1 MWARTSTSGGRRRS
15 SIRSYTC
22 RITSGELR
30 LTAIQIYPASFLD
43 TNGDGWGDVPG
54 ITKKLD
60 YLKDLGVDVI
70 WVSPIYKSPQADM
83 GYDIADYEDIDP
95 SYGTLADVD
104 NLIAEIKKRDMRL
117 VMDLVVNHTS
127 EEHAWFVDSRSS
139 KTSSKRDW
147 YIWKPAKYDADG
159 TRQPPNNWALIL
171 GEANSAWTWDETTQ
185 EYYLSLFT
193 PEQPDLNWENP
204 AVREAVHNILR
215 FWLGRGASGFRMDV
229 INLISK
235 HQDFPDA
242 PVVVK
247 AKYQPGDKYY
257 ANGPR
262 LHEYLKEINQ
272 KVLSKYDAMTVGEM
286 PFVRDEDEIM
296 RIVGATSGELNM
308 IFAFDLVDIDNVPGD
323 FKFTLHP
330 WDARDLKRTVNRL
343 QRMMLERDGWNS
355 LFVEN
360 HDQPRSVSRYTDD
373 SDEWREYGAKLL
385 CLMQTTLAG
394 TLYVYQGE
402 EIGMRNVPPEWEPK
416 EYKDIESIN
425 FWKKMNELYPGNE
438 EKLAYARKV
447 LQRKA
452 RDNART
458 PVQWDSSPH
467 AGFTSPSSTPW
478 MRVIPDYVTIN
489 AAAQLA
495 KPNPSPGTLSV
506 HAFWK
511 RALENRKKHKD
522 VFVYGDFQV
531 IDQENEKVV
540 AWKRWGES
548 KAFVTVL
555 NFSGESVTW
564 EGLTNEGVKVQK
576 WVAGNYDETELDR
589 RETSGVI
596 VLKPWEGLL
605 GVCAQ

>member
-1 MWARTSTSGGRRRS
+1 MATPKKDLYVGTDKHRWWKEAVV
-15 SIRSYTC
+15 Y
-22 RITSGELR
+22 
-30 LTAIQIYPASFLD
+30 QVYPASFLD

-54 ITKKLD
+54 ITQKLD

-104 NLIAEIKKRDMRL
+104 NLIAECKKRDLKL

-127 EEHAWFVDSRSS
+127 EEHAWFLDSRSS
-139 KTSSKRDW
+139 KTSSRRDW

-159 TRQPPNNWALIL
+159 NRQPPNNWAQIL

-204 AVREAVHNILR
+204 AVRAAVHDVLR
-215 FWLGRGASGFRMDV
+215 FWLDRGCSGFRMDV

-235 HQDFPDA
+235 VQTYADA
-242 PVVVK
+242 EVNVK
-247 AKYQPGDKYY
+247 NNKYQPGDKFY

-262 LHEYLKEINQ
+262 LHEYLKEIR
-272 KVLSKYDAMTVGEM
+272 KEVLSKYDTLTVGEM

-296 RIVGATSGELNM
+296 RVVGAESEELNM
-308 IFAFDLVDIDNVPGD
+308 IFSFDIVDIDNAPND
-323 FKFTLHP
+323 FKFSLYD
-330 WDARDLKRTVNRL
+330 WDARDLKRIINRL
-343 QRMMLERDGWNS
+343 QRLMLERDGWNS
-355 LFVEN
+355 LFIEN

-385 CLMQTTLAG
+385 ALMQSTLAG

-402 EIGMRNVPPEWEPK
+402 EIGMRNVPKQWDEK

-425 FWKKMNELYPGNE
+425 FFRKYREVYPGND
-438 EKLAYARKV
+438 EKQQLAREIIQK
-447 LQRKA
+447 KA

-458 PVQWDSSPH
+458 PVQWSADPH

-478 MRVIPDYVTIN
+478 MRVNDDYKNVN
-489 AAAQLA
+489 VSSQLA
-495 KPNPSPGTLSV
+495 TPNPTLGTLSV
-506 HAFWK
+506 HAFWR
-511 RALENRKKHKD
+511 RALANRKKHAD
-522 VFVYGDFQV
+522 VFVYGDFEVLDMQH
-531 IDQENEKVV
+531 EKVV
-540 AWKRWGES
+540 AYKRWS
-548 KAFVTVL
+548 KDEEFVTVL
-555 NFSGESVTW
+555 NFGGEEVNW
-564 EGLTNEGVKVQK
+564 DGLGGVKVKK
-576 WVAGNYDETELDR
+576 WVAGNYDEGDLEQR
-589 RETSGVI
+589 RIEGSVK
-596 VLKPWEGLL
+596 LRSWEGLL
-605 GVCAQ
+605 GICEK

>member
-1 MWARTSTSGGRRRS
+1 MSVSKSGK
-15 SIRSYTC
+15 
-22 RITSGELR
+22 SGLYVGKDKHRWWKE
-30 LTAIQIYPASFLD
+30 AVVYQIYPASFLD
-43 TNGDGWGDVPG
+43 SNADGWGDVPG
-54 ITKKLD
+54 ITSKLD
-60 YLKDLGVDVI
+60 YLKELGVDVI
-70 WVSPIYKSPQADM
+70 WISPIYKSPQADM

-104 NLIAEIKKRDMRL
+104 NLIKEIKKRDMKL

-127 EEHAWFVDSRSS
+127 NEHAWFLDSRSS
-139 KTSSKRDW
+139 KDSPKRDW

-159 TRQPPNNWALIL
+159 NRQPPNNWAQIL

-204 AVREAVHNILR
+204 DVRQAVHDVLR
-215 FWLGRGASGFRMDV
+215 FWLDRGCAGFRMDV

-235 HQDFPDA
+235 VQEYPDA
-242 PVVVK
+242 EVTVPSN
-247 AKYQPGDKYY
+247 KYQPGDKFF

-272 KVLSKYDAMTVGEM
+272 KVLSKYDTLTVGEM
-286 PFVRDEDEIM
+286 PFVRDEDEII
-296 RIVGATSGELNM
+296 RVVGADSGELNM

-330 WDARDLKRTVNRL
+330 WNARDLKRIVNRL
-343 QRMMLERDGWNS
+343 QRLMLERDGWNS

-373 SDEWREYGAKLL
+373 SDEFREYGAKLL

-402 EIGMRNVPPEWEPK
+402 EIGMRNVPPSWEPE

-425 FWKKMNELYPGNE
+425 FFKKYATLYPNDPS
-438 EKLAYARKV
+438 KQAYARKV
-447 LQRKA
+447 MQRKA

-458 PVQWDSSPH
+458 PIQWDSTAPN

-478 MRVIPDYVTIN
+478 MRVNDDYPTVN
-489 AAAQLA
+489 VAAQFA
-495 KPNPSPGTLSV
+495 DPNPSTSV
-506 HAFWK
+506 FAFWK
-511 RALENRKKHKD
+511 RGLDNRKKHKD
-522 VFVYGDFQV
+522 VFVYGDFGLV
-531 IDQENEKVV
+531 DEANEKVV
-540 AWKRWGES
+540 AYKRWSEDTE
-548 KAFVTVL
+548 VLVVL
-555 NFSGESVTW
+555 NFSGEEVQWS
-564 EGLTNEGVKVQK
+564 GIGDLKVKK
-576 WVAGNYDETELDR
+576 WWAGNYEDGKLGEKER
-589 RETSGVI
+589 SGS
-596 VLKPWEGLL
+596 LKLRPWEGAIGELE
-605 GVCAQ
+605 G

>member
-1 MWARTSTSGGRRRS
+1 MSVQKKARTLPPGLYVGTDKHRWWKEAVV
-15 SIRSYTC
+15 Y
-22 RITSGELR
+22 
-30 LTAIQIYPASFLD
+30 QIYPASFLD

-60 YLKDLGVDVI
+60 YLKDLGVDVV

-104 NLIAEIKKRDMRL
+104 NLIKEMKKRDMKL

-127 EEHAWFVDSRSS
+127 DQHAWFLDSRSS
-139 KTSSKRDW
+139 KTSPKRDW
-147 YIWKPAKYDADG
+147 YIWKPPRYDADG
-159 TRQPPNNWALIL
+159 NRQPPNNWALIL
-171 GEANSAWTWDETTQ
+171 GEANPAWTWDEGTQ

-204 AVREAVHNILR
+204 EVREAVHNVLR
-215 FWLGRGASGFRMDV
+215 FWLDRGVSGFRMDV

-235 HQDFPDA
+235 VQDFPDA
-242 PVVVK
+242 EVVVPGH
-247 AKYQPGDKYY
+247 KYQPGAQYY

-262 LHEYLKEINQ
+262 LHEWLKEINR
-272 KVLSKYDAMTVGEM
+272 KVLSKYDTITVGEM

-296 RIVGATSGELNM
+296 RVVGAESEELNM

-330 WDARDLKRTVNRL
+330 WDARDLKRIVNRL
-343 QRMMLERDGWNS
+343 QRLMLERDGWNS

-373 SDEWREYGAKLL
+373 SDAWREMGAKLL

-402 EIGMRNVPPEWEPK
+402 EIGMRNVPASWDPA

-425 FWKKMNELYPGNE
+425 FFKKYAEMYPNDA
-438 EKLAYARKV
+438 EKQAFARKIM
-447 LQRKA
+447 QRKA
-452 RDNART
+452 RDHART
-458 PVQWDSSPH
+458 PVQWDDSPH
-467 AGFTSPSSTPW
+467 GGFTLPESKPW
-478 MRVIPDYVTIN
+478 MRVNDDFKDVN
-489 AAAQLA
+489 VAVQLA
-495 KPNPSPGTLSV
+495 GPNASLSV

-511 RALENRKKHKD
+511 RSLAYRKANKE
-522 VFVYGDFQV
+522 VFVYGDFELV
-531 IDQENEKVV
+531 DPEDDPNKAEVM
-540 AWKRWGES
+540 AYRRWSGDRE
-548 KAFVTVL
+548 VLVVL
-555 NFSGESVTW
+555 NFSGKEVQW
-564 EGLTNEGVKVQK
+564 ELVNGMNVISWE
-576 WVAGNYDETELDR
+576 AGNYHEDL
-589 RETSGVI
+589 SGKAKSGKVA
-596 VLKPWEGLL
+596 LRPWEGLVGEL
-605 GVCAQ
+605 E